1 MSWWTSL
8 RNAVEDLAPVAGA
21 VVGGLLG
28 GPAGAAAGGA
38 LGGAFTGQANTHHLG
53 GTLEGALLGG
63 LGGYGGY
70 NAVTGLSGAASNLS
84 ALAQGSAS
92 GSPTLDALGM
102 MTSSPLPN
110 AALGLGTA
118 ASPGYALPAVS
129 DSSGGLMSDLM
140 SSWGSSALG
149 ASGNALT
156 GANTLSGLA
165 QLYQAGLSNKN
176 AQQLQ
181 QLAQQ
186 SDAMGPYRAQY
197 AQQLQQLMNNPSSI
211 QNLPG
216 YQAGIEAIN
225 RDSAAKGLFGSG
237 NMAGA
242 LGLYGNQLYQQQLQN
257 LMQLSGS
264 NINPAVAGTL
274 LNSAGQSQAGGTG
287 LALSGIQSLV
297 G

>member
-8 RNAVEDLAPVAGA
+8 RNTIEDIAPVAGA

-38 LGGAFTGQANTHHLG
+38 LGGAITGQATTHHLG

-92 GSPTLDALGM
+92 GSPTLDALGLM
-102 MTSSPLPN
+102 SSSPLPN

-118 ASPGYALPAVS
+118 TAPGYALPAVS
-129 DSSGGLMSDLM
+129 GSSGGLLSDLM

-149 ASGNALT
+149 TAGNSLT
-156 GANTLSGLA
+156 GANALSGLA

-186 SDAMGPYRAQY
+186 SNAMGPYRAQY
-197 AQQLQQLMNNPSSI
+197 AAQLQQLMNNPSSI

-225 RDSAAKGLFGSG
+225 RDAAAKGLFGSG
-237 NMAGA
+237 NMASA
-242 LGLYGNQLYQQQLQN
+242 LGMYGDQLYQQQLQN

-287 LALSGIQSLV
+287 LALSGIQSLI
-297 G
+297 